1 LKPRELVAGF
11 GMLPRD
17 VLTIAMMTT
26 GLVVVVTGG
35 VPTNL
40 DPEDYEVLTDNEAR
54 SIDRGNAPISL
65 SERSECCRNALQ
77 SRI

>member
-1 LKPRELVAGF
+1 
-11 GMLPRD
+11 MLPRD

-40 DPEDYEVLTDNEAR
+40 DPEDYEMLTDNGEAR

-65 SERSECCRNALQ
+65 SERSECYHNALQ

>member
-1 LKPRELVAGF
+1 
-11 GMLPRD
+11 MLPRD

-26 GLVVVVTGG
+26 GLVVVVTG

-54 SIDRGNAPISL
+54 SIDRGNATRLSL
-65 SERSECCRNALQ
+65 CFANEANATIQ